1 MIKITNEF
9 KTKVVAA
16 LLAARTNFDGDD
28 KAFAEQHNLH
38 PSVYNQVKNGKS
50 LEGLVNSNKWL
61 EIARKLDVSTKD
73 RQWNIVRTSVFIM
86 LEKDII
92 FCQDHSQSKICVD
105 NTGIGKTATAKYLS
119 RTRKNVFYVD
129 CSQAKT
135 KQQFVRLLAQTIG
148 VDSAGKYIDVKANLK
163 YYIKMLPNPLIILDE
178 AGDLEYT
185 AFLELKELWN
195 ATEGACGWYMMG
207 ADGLRDK
214 ISKGIKNKKVGFA
227 EIFSRYLEKYTAP
240 VPIDRNEK
248 IAWYKQL
255 ITQVLNANLEDKTKV
270 NDIVKRCLIVDTN
283 GNIGG
288 LRRAEALAL
297 LSNQAM

>member
-1 MIKITNEF
+1 MIKITPEF

-38 PSVYNQVKNGKS
+38 PSVYNQVKNGKP
-50 LEGLVNSNKWL
+50 LDGLINSNKWL

-73 RQWNIVRTSVFIM
+73 RQWNIVRTSVFVM

-92 FCQDHSQSKICVD
+92 FCQDNSQSKICVD

-195 ATEGACGWYMMG
+195 ATEGACGWYMIG

-240 VPIDRNEK
+240 VPIDRTEK

-255 ITQVLNANLEDKTKV
+255 ITQVLNANLEDKTKI

-288 LRRAEALAL
+288 LRRAEALAI
-297 LSNQAM
+297 LSNQ